1 MARHLLK
8 RGAACAREGSRSHR
22 RICLRR
28 GLPLQPYKLSLHVP
42 HLGPRS
48 RALSRRQAG
57 FWAWGITP
65 QSTETAGPHGRDA
78 ERDGMR
84 RRGQATRALQEETE
98 CRDPNDK
105 KKPREDPRRAVRR
118 QHGQTPP
125 SAALPPVPGVGILSA
140 ARPGIRSPLHVT
152 SSEDWMAPARG
163 RHGGGPM
170 TSEGKEI

>member
-1 MARHLLK
+1 MQGKAHV
-8 RGAACAREGSRSHR
+8 ATR

-28 GLPLQPYKLSLHVP
+28 GLPLPPYKLSLHVP

-65 QSTETAGPHGRDA
+65 WSTETAGPHGRDA
-78 ERDGMR
+78 ERDRMR
-84 RRGQATRALQEETE
+84 RRGQATRALQEETK

-105 KKPREDPRRAVRR
+105 KPPREDPRRAIRR
-118 QHGQTPP
+118 EHGQTPP
-125 SAALPPVPGVGILSA
+125 SAALPPVPGVSIRSV

-152 SSEDWMAPARG
+152 SSPPTRPRPTWWGAYDKR
-163 RHGGGPM
+163 R
-170 TSEGKEI
+170 EGDLKEAKTPLCFL